1 MTLLRFLKREGVSDA
16 HLAQKTLG
24 SIMNSFGVR
33 LADVGVA
40 KKGGK
45 GTMMKPYNPAIFPV
59 LLRLVENVGLISMK
73 RNMVGLLPLTKDEE
87 KLVDEIKYD
96 YFLWTNHRERLILAS
111 LLDVLYQ
118 QNVTDIV
125 CPYIEREVLEVLDGM
140 TLLRGKEIRV
150 ITRSTETIRGRER
163 AVKKT
168 IDALKFLE
176 EKGCK
181 FEARENRESPIHAK
195 LATSNSCA
203 LVSSSNLT
211 LTSLKRNYEI
221 GMAFFAAER
230 IVEVGRMFEN
240 IWCDPQTKEI
250 SL

>member
-1 MTLLRFLKREGVSDA
+1 
-16 HLAQKTLG
+16 
-24 SIMNSFGVR
+24 MNSFGVR

-150 ITRSTETIRGRER
+150 ITRST
-163 AVKKT
+163 
-168 IDALKFLE
+168 
-176 EKGCK
+176 
-181 FEARENRESPIHAK
+181 
-195 LATSNSCA
+195 
-203 LVSSSNLT
+203 
-211 LTSLKRNYEI
+211 
-221 GMAFFAAER
+221 
-230 IVEVGRMFEN
+230 
-240 IWCDPQTKEI
+240 
-250 SL
+250 